1 MPITPE
7 ELAFA
12 LGRPFPEQ
20 VAFFRGKLGELVPTA
35 TWRDLWKGAHD
46 RAFMV
51 AGAARADLLADLA
64 AAVDAAIAG
73 GETLDQFRAR
83 FGQIVQRHG
92 WQGWTGSGS
101 AAGRAWRTRIIYTT
115 NQATSYAAGRLAQLR
130 AFPLW
135 VYRHGASRDPRPQ
148 HLAWDGLVLPADHP
162 FWRTH
167 YPPSAWNC
175 SCYVVGARDMDAA
188 LRRGGKAGYTAPP
201 KGWDTRDSRGRLPGV
216 DAGWDY
222 MPGASRAEDV
232 AQAVAAK
239 TIAWPYELAKAYMA
253 DVPAAQRDA
262 LAVAIRSQPETGNTV
277 ARYAR
282 AALAGQPVEP
292 YRTLGLLTQT
302 EAERIAAIT
311 GVDVQRELYDWAVAA
326 NELRHIE
333 RRHGPAGIDAGMGQI
348 AFTPDDYRLLPQAI
362 LGGDIETAGTTGNGA
377 PAIAVLHQVDGVRY
391 LWVFELRKGRRM
403 VSLKSA
409 RKWPA
414 PAPNV
419 RNASGYEPDGAM
431 RWPRAAV

>member
-20 VAFFRGKLGELVPTA
+20 VAFFRGKLGDLVPTA

-83 FGQIVQRHG
+83 FGQIVQRQG

-216 DAGWDY
+216 DEGWDY
-222 MPGASRAEDV
+222 MPGESRAEDV
-232 AQAVAAK
+232 VQAVAAK

-262 LAVAIRSQPETGNTV
+262 LAVAIRSQPETGKAV

-292 YRTLGLLTQT
+292 YRTMGILTQA
-302 EAERIAAIT
+302 EAEAIAGMT
-311 GVDVQRELYDWAVAA
+311 GAEAVRREVYDWTVGQYAPLHVRSEHGDDATESARGQRAVTDADYARLPAVILEPDRRWVEDGGATLLLEKLFEDEGERVVAA
-326 NELRHIE
+326 
-333 RRHGPAGIDAGMGQI
+333 
-348 AFTPDDYRLLPQAI
+348 F
-362 LGGDIETAGTTGNGA
+362 
-377 PAIAVLHQVDGVRY
+377 AVQ
-391 LWVFELRKGRRM
+391 KKRRM
-403 VSLKSA
+403 VTLKS
-409 RKWPA
+409 
-414 PAPNV
+414 
-419 RNASGYEPDGAM
+419 M
-431 RWPRAAV
+431 RIIRRAPRAQRP